1 MVSLG
6 DDLMTLD
13 EGQVEDQPVADEV
26 QSTEDY
32 EMVDGA
38 RVKSP
43 NRLIETNNSRWRR
56 RPD

>member
-6 DDLMTLD
+6 DDLTTLD

-43 NRLIETNNSRWRR
+43 NRSRETKTCRWRR
-56 RPD
+56 QG